1 MKSIVSTKS
10 GPPEVLQLKEVEK
23 PIPSNHEILVK
34 VHAATVTRGD
44 TALRKMHPLLFIP
57 MQLFGV
63 KRKKTPGHEFAGE
76 VVETGKDVTRFKA
89 GDQVFGTTTGLS
101 VGANA
106 EYLCLPEEWSSGV
119 LATKPA
125 KVSYEEAAALP
136 VGGMTALYLLQ
147 QGHLQAGQKVLI
159 NGASGS
165 VGSFAIQLAK
175 QHFGAEVT
183 GVSSTKNMALV
194 KSLGADHVIDYTK
207 TDFTK
212 GDQVYDVIFD
222 AVGKTSAAE
231 CKGILKE
238 NGSFVTVKGMTKESS
253 ENLLLLKD
261 LMEAGKIKSV
271 IDKRF
276 PLEQVA
282 DAHRYVESGHKRGN
296 LVITLN
302 KG

>member
-10 GPPEVLQLKEVEK
+10 GPPEVLELKEVEK

-44 TALRKMHPLLFIP
+44 TVLRKMHPLLFIP

-183 GVSSTKNMALV
+183 GVSSTKNVALV

-212 GDQVYDVIFD
+212 GDQVYEVIFD

-238 NGSFVTVKGMTKESS
+238 NGSFVTVKGMTKESP

-276 PLEQVA
+276 PLEQAA